1 MDQAQSPIV
10 DFHSHFV
17 GPSLPLTTLKG
28 LCGPQRA
35 AWERINARL
44 TDAGALLA
52 SLEQGGIAARI
63 ISSPPEFI
71 EDAGGNVPQ
80 DGYRRVNDAVADL
93 VGKHP
98 GRLYGLAS
106 VDAYGGEP
114 SARELERGVRQLG
127 LRGVF
132 MPSAKGDLLPDA
144 EAARPTLAAAAA
156 LQIPVFLHPVADG
169 QLFAR
174 FKRFGPLGMRLTRG
188 TINSAALFA
197 IIESGLFEELPN
209 LRVVVTALAL
219 GGLLLA
225 GTVGDGAKLHARTP
239 PPARRHVYIDTTGVH
254 PAVIRS
260 AVELLGADHVLMGTD
275 WPVVAEDDVGGRLQA
290 ALAAGG
296 LGERERSIISGGNAL
311 RLLGIDE
318 TARALSPLQ

>member
-52 SLEQGGIAARI
+52 SLEQGGVAARI

-80 DGYRRVNDAVADL
+80 DGYRRINDAVADL

-188 TINSAALFA
+188 TINSARYSPSSKAVSSKNCRICASWLQRSHWA
-197 IIESGLFEELPN
+197 ACCSPA
-209 LRVVVTALAL
+209 RSATARNCML
-219 GGLLLA
+219 GRRRPRA
-225 GTVGDGAKLHARTP
+225 GT
-239 PPARRHVYIDTTGVH
+239 
-254 PAVIRS
+254 
-260 AVELLGADHVLMGTD
+260 
-275 WPVVAEDDVGGRLQA
+275 
-290 ALAAGG
+290 
-296 LGERERSIISGGNAL
+296 SI
-311 RLLGIDE
+311 
-318 TARALSPLQ
+318 

>member
-260 AVELLGADHVLMGTD
+260 AVELLVPTM
-275 WPVVAEDDVGGRLQA
+275 
-290 ALAAGG
+290 
-296 LGERERSIISGGNAL
+296 S
-311 RLLGIDE
+311 
-318 TARALSPLQ
+318 